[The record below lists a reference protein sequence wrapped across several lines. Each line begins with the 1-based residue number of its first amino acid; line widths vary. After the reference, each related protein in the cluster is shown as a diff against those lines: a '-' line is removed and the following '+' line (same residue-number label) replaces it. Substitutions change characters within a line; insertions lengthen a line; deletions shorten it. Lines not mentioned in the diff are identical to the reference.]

1 MLPTIPSGGN
11 EFEVAQATEQGP
23 VLKTKTKKE
32 KGLKY
37 LFNGVSPQASPVNL
51 HFVLENSRTV
61 TFPQKL

>member
-37 LFNGVSPQASPVNL
+37 LFNGVSPQASPGQPAFCVGKTAGL
-51 HFVLENSRTV
+51 
-61 TFPQKL
+61 